1 MAATIDSSAL
11 PRINIK
17 DAFTQTP
24 EPLDFVLPGMI
35 AGTVGALIAPGGA
48 GKSWFALEVAIALT
62 GGPDFLGIGIN
73 QTGDVLYLSAE
84 DPELAITHRLHA
96 VASHVHAVARS
107 HAVSHSDVAD
117 VEQSIIAHLEIAS
130 LMGRAVDL
138 KQKSWSDAIKEM
150 AKGKRLVILD
160 TLRRFHCSDENNGG
174 EMASLLGILESIAGD
189 TGASIL
195 FLHHVGKGSV
205 LNGGGDI
212 QQASRGSSVLTDNV
226 RGGQINLVGMTETE
240 AKTYGVADRGSYVRA
255 VQSKVNFGCRSF
267 DKWLK
272 RIKGGLL
279 KPVSLDAQ
287 GDQQPAQSRRS
298 RRERGNA

>member
-11 PRINIK
+11 PRINVLES
-17 DAFTQTP
+17 FTETP

-48 GKSWFALEVAIALT
+48 GKSWFALEIAIALA
-62 GGPDFLGIGIN
+62 GGPDFLGIGIR

-84 DPELAITHRLHA
+84 DPALALSHRLHTVSYA
-96 VASHVHAVARS
+96 VRDTATDIS
-107 HAVSHSDVAD
+107 
-117 VEQSIIAHLEIAS
+117 AHLEIVS
-130 LMGRAVDL
+130 LMGRVVDL
-138 KQKSWSDAIKEM
+138 NQKVWSDAIKKM

-174 EMASLLGILESIAGD
+174 EMASLLGILEGIAGD

-195 FLHHVGKGSV
+195 FLHHAGKGSV

-226 RGGQINLVGMTETE
+226 RGGQINLAGMTETE
-240 AKTYGVADRGSYVRA
+240 AKNYGVADRGSYVRV
-255 VQSKVNFGCRSF
+255 VQSKVNFGGRSL
-267 DKWLK
+267 DRWLQ
-272 RIKGGLL
+272 RAEGGLL
-279 KPVSLDAQ
+279 VPVSLDVR
-287 GDQQPAQSRRS
+287 DQQPQSGRS
-298 RRERGNA
+298 RKERSHG

>member
-11 PRINIK
+11 PRINILES
-17 DAFTQTP
+17 FTQPP

-35 AGTVGALIAPGGA
+35 SGTVGALIAPGGA
-48 GKSWFALEVAIALT
+48 GKSWFALEVAIALA
-62 GGPDFLGIGIN
+62 GGPDFLGIGIR

-84 DPELAITHRLHA
+84 DPALALSHRLHTVSYA
-96 VASHVHAVARS
+96 VRDTA
-107 HAVSHSDVAD
+107 AD
-117 VEQSIIAHLEIAS
+117 ISAHLEIVS
-130 LMGRAVDL
+130 LMGRVVDL
-138 KQKSWSDAIKEM
+138 NQKVWSDAIKKM

-174 EMASLLGILESIAGD
+174 EMTSLLGILESIAGD

-195 FLHHVGKGSV
+195 FLHHAGKGSV

-226 RGGQINLVGMTETE
+226 RGGQINLAGMTEAE
-240 AKTYGVADRGSYVRA
+240 AKNYGITDRASYVRA
-255 VQSKVNFGCRSF
+255 VQSKVNFGGRSL
-267 DKWLK
+267 DKWLQ
-272 RIKGGLL
+272 RAEGGLL
-279 KPVSLDAQ
+279 VPVSLDAQ
-287 GDQQPAQSRRS
+287 RDQQPAQSGRS

>member
-11 PRINIK
+11 PRINILES
-17 DAFTQTP
+17 FTQPP

-35 AGTVGALIAPGGA
+35 SGTVGALIAPGGA
-48 GKSWFALEVAIALT
+48 GKSWFALEVAIALA
-62 GGPDFLGIGIN
+62 GGPDFLGIGIR

-84 DPELAITHRLHA
+84 DPALALSHRLHTVSYA
-96 VASHVHAVARS
+96 VRDTATDIS
-107 HAVSHSDVAD
+107 
-117 VEQSIIAHLEIAS
+117 AHLEIVS
-130 LMGRAVDL
+130 LMGRVVDL
-138 KQKSWSDAIKEM
+138 NQKVWSDAIKKM

-174 EMASLLGILESIAGD
+174 EMTSLLGILESIAGD

-195 FLHHVGKGSV
+195 FLHHAGKGSV

-226 RGGQINLVGMTETE
+226 RGGQINLAGMTEAD
-240 AKTYGVADRGSYVRA
+240 AKNYGITDRASYVRA
-255 VQSKVNFGCRSF
+255 VQSKVNFGGRSL
-267 DKWLK
+267 DKWLQ
-272 RIKGGLL
+272 RAEGGLL
-279 KPVSLDAQ
+279 VPVSLDAQ
-287 GDQQPAQSRRS
+287 RDQQPAQSGRS

>member
-1 MAATIDSSAL
+1 MAAIDNSAL

-48 GKSWFALEVAIALT
+48 GKSWFALEAALALS
-62 GGPDFLGIGIN
+62 GGPDFLGIGIR

-84 DPELAITHRLHA
+84 DPALAIAHRLHTVSYA
-96 VASHVHAVARS
+96 VRDTVDDIA
-107 HAVSHSDVAD
+107 
-117 VEQSIIAHLEIAS
+117 AHLEIVS
-130 LMGRAVDL
+130 LMGRVVDL
-138 KQKSWSDAIKEM
+138 NQKVWSDAVKKM

-160 TLRRFHCSDENNGG
+160 TLRRFHCADENNGG
-174 EMASLLGILESIAGD
+174 EMASLLGVLEGIAGD

-195 FLHHVGKGSV
+195 FLHHAGKGSV

-226 RGGQINLVGMTETE
+226 RGGQINLAGMTETE
-240 AKTYGVADRGSYVRA
+240 AKTYGVADRGSYVRV
-255 VQSKVNFGCRSF
+255 VQSKVNFGGRSL
-267 DKWLK
+267 DRWLQ
-272 RIKGGLL
+272 RAEGGLL
-279 KPVSLDAQ
+279 VPVSLDAQ
-287 GDQQPAQSRRS
+287 QPVQSGQSGRS

>member
-1 MAATIDSSAL
+1 MAATIDNSAL
-11 PRINIK
+11 LRINIK

-48 GKSWFALEVAIALT
+48 GKSWFALEASIALS
-62 GGPDFLGIGIN
+62 GGPDFLGIGIR

-84 DPELAITHRLHA
+84 DPALAIAHRLHTVSYA
-96 VASHVHAVARS
+96 VRDTIDDIA
-107 HAVSHSDVAD
+107 
-117 VEQSIIAHLEIAS
+117 AHLEIVS

-138 KQKSWSDAIKEM
+138 NQKPWSDAIKKM

-160 TLRRFHCSDENNGG
+160 TLRRFHCADENNGG
-174 EMASLLGILESIAGD
+174 EMAALLGILEGIAGD

-195 FLHHVGKGSV
+195 FLHHAGKGSV

-226 RGGQINLVGMTETE
+226 RGGQINLAGMTEAE
-240 AKTYGVADRGSYVRA
+240 AKTYGVADRGSYVRV
-255 VQSKVNFGCRSF
+255 VQSKVNFGGRSL
-267 DKWLK
+267 DRWLQ
-272 RIKGGLL
+272 RAEGGLL
-279 KPVSLDAQ
+279 VPVSLDAQ
-287 GDQQPAQSRRS
+287 RDQPAQRSSRKERS
-298 RRERGNA
+298 HG